1 MIPHDRQSPMVMQVF
16 LSTVILLAIAFV
28 PVACGRKQ
36 EANTAPVQKYHLHG
50 VIQQLDPK
58 AHSATI
64 KHQKIEGFM
73 DAMTMEFPVKDQ
85 AEFAKLRTGETIDAT
100 VFVQDDSFWI
110 GETRESK

>member
-1 MIPHDRQSPMVMQVF
+1 MIPHYRKVSLPKQAFIP
-16 LSTVILLAIAFV
+16 TVILLAVALI

-50 VIQQLDPK
+50 VVQQLDPK

-73 DAMTMEFPVKDQ
+73 DAMTMEFPVKEQ
-85 AEFAKLRTGETIDAT
+85 AEFTKLRTGETIDAT